1 MTGGAAKKNTT
12 VPYYISS
19 TFKLSTQ
26 NTFTCTDILFDLI
39 FQHTCINSIIFKDTV
54 ISYILKQ

>member
-1 MTGGAAKKNTT
+1 MTGGAAKKKMQR
-12 VPYYISS
+12 YYISS